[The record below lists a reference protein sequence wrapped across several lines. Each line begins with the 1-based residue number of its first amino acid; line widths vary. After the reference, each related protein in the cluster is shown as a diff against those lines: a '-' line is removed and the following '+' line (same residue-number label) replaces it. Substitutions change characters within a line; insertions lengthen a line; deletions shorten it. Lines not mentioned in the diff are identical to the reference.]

1 MDGLGF
7 ALFED
12 VGVGLGGGVDA
23 GVSEALGDNFEIF
36 AGLQLYVIQ

>member
-23 GVSEALGDNFEIF
+23 GVKHLDRDIS
-36 AGLQLYVIQ
+36 LY